1 MSRIKSKRA
10 ELTSAH
16 SHNDHDSHDDHV
28 PDHDDHSHPHG
39 EHAHDHDDHDHG
51 DHAHDDH
58 EHAGGL
64 LGFMGELFHFHGH
77 SHEGPQVD
85 KALTSSEQG
94 IRAVKISLVG
104 LFVTAILQV
113 VIVVFSGSVA
123 LLADTIHNFAD
134 GLTAIPL
141 WIAFSLSRRPSDR
154 RYTYGWGRAEDIAGI
169 FIVLVIAISGAV
181 AAYEAVIRL
190 LNPQPLRNIAWV
202 IGAAIIGF
210 IGNEVVAEYRIR
222 IGRQIGSAALMA
234 DGQHARVDGLTSLA
248 VLGGAIGAAFGWELA
263 DPIIGLLI
271 TVAIVFVL
279 KDAAG
284 KIWER
289 LMDAVDPALVDAV
302 EQTAQS
308 VDGIKNVHEVR
319 VRWIGHKLMAELHI
333 GVDGTISTIDSHA
346 IAEEARHKLLH
357 KLPALSDVTV
367 HADPWDGDETKYHT
381 TTAHHFS

>member
-1 MSRIKSKRA
+1 MSGTEPTLPDSA
-10 ELTSAH
+10 SAH
-16 SHNDHDSHDDHV
+16 SHN
-28 PDHDDHSHPHG
+28 
-39 EHAHDHDDHDHG
+39 DHDDHDHG
-51 DHAHDDH
+51 DHAHDSHDDHDHSDHMHDGH

-64 LGFMGELFHFHGH
+64 LGFVGELFHVHGH

-94 IRAVKISLVG
+94 IRAVKISLIG
-104 LFVTAILQV
+104 LFATAILQV
-113 VIVVFSGSVA
+113 VIVIFSGSVA

-141 WIAFSLSRRPSDR
+141 WIAFSLSRRPADR

-169 FIVLVIAISGAV
+169 FIVLMIAISGAV
-181 AAYEAVIRL
+181 AAYEAVVRL
-190 LNPQPLRNIAWV
+190 LDPQPLRNIPWV

-210 IGNEVVAEYRIR
+210 IGNEIVAEYRIR

-248 VLGGAIGAAFGWELA
+248 VLGGAIGAALGWQQA

-289 LMDAVDPALVDAV
+289 LMDAVDPKLVDAV

-308 VDGIKNVHEVR
+308 VDGIKNVHGVR
-319 VRWIGHKLMAELHI
+319 VRWMGHKLLAELHI
-333 GVDGTISTIDSHA
+333 GVDGVISTVDSHA
-346 IAEEARHKLLH
+346 IAEDVRHQLLH
-357 KLPALSDVTV
+357 KLPALSDVIV
-367 HADPWDGDETKYHT
+367 HADPWDSGEAKYHT
-381 TTAHHFS
+381 VTAHHFS